1 MNINF
6 NVPDDIGNTFLS
18 SSRLVI
24 NHPEWQDDK
33 IVNKRLK
40 QFIESSIYDY
50 NTGLALNADKAN
62 LTNLQNQELELFKTI
77 QEKRHLL
84 EEKKLALVIVPVQIA
99 D

>member
-1 MNINF
+1 MNISF

-24 NHPEWQDDK
+24 NQPTWQDDK
-33 IVNKRLK
+33 VVNKRLK

-50 NTGLALNADKAN
+50 NTNLALDADRAN
-62 LTNLQNQELELFKTI
+62 LANLQNQELEIHRSI
-77 QEKRHLL
+77 QETLHLL
-84 EEKKLALVIVPVQIA
+84 EEKKLSLVIVPVHIA